1 MSQRAAHK
9 NFLQTS
15 DAMYLAALA
24 SAILLDVLYPL
35 SLKAFVPKTPLYV
48 FGGAFTLIG
57 AGLVIWTKRTMS
69 YAKQPTKPG
78 EPTTKLVTGG
88 PFAISRNPIYLGGTV
103 SCLGVAFLFDLPW
116 FLPLM
121 IAATLFT
128 MVFLVLP
135 EERYL
140 EALFGEE
147 YRSYKESVRRWL

>member
-1 MSQRAAHK
+1 M
-9 NFLQTS
+9 
-15 DAMYLAALA
+15 
-24 SAILLDVLYPL
+24 
-35 SLKAFVPKTPLYV
+35 
-48 FGGAFTLIG
+48 
-57 AGLVIWTKRTMS
+57 VIWTKRTMS